1 VVIPKRIREGL
12 GLHPGQKVNVVD
24 SCRWLE
30 YLAAGPNADF
40 FAPALESP
48 EDLVVPT
55 ISVYEVFQRV
65 LQQRG
70 ESDALQAVA
79 LMQQGSVVDLTP
91 PLALEAA
98 RTGLALGLPMADS
111 IMLVTAKAFLAPL
124 WTQDSDFEGVE
135 GVRYVAAQSA

>member
-1 VVIPKRIREGL
+1 M
-12 GLHPGQKVNVVD
+12 NVVD
-24 SCRWLE
+24 SCGWLE

-48 EDLVVPT
+48 GDLVVPT
-55 ISVYEVFQRV
+55 ISVYEVFKRV

-79 LMQQGSVVDLTP
+79 LMQQGTVVDLTP

-98 RTGLALGLPMADS
+98 RTSVAGLPMADS
-111 IMLVTAKAFLAPL
+111 IMLVTASAFSAPL
-124 WTQDSDFEGVE
+124 WTQDSGFEGVE